1 MRHQLARDKPRW
13 ALPWAG
19 LPRQLHCGPL
29 IYYNRLRRQRPR
41 LQNST
46 GAVRAGLQPLRLA
59 DRRSAGPRAALPR
72 AVWPAGRNIRHR
84 QHHRHHVPVCR
95 TIRRLASSVMASRW
109 TLAAAACCSNPC
121 LWHVTQILVG
131 PERQSEMAL
140 WLVAAKRLRSRR
152 AQMGCCK
159 SNSSSCSSILC
170 KWHMPLA
177 LEAYSHNLC
186 LWCVMRALAGPL
198 GASQFWARARR
209 LRS

>member
-19 LPRQLHCGPL
+19 LPRRLHCEPL
-29 IYYNRLRRQRPR
+29 LYYNRLRRPRPR
-41 LQNST
+41 LQNSP

-95 TIRRLASSVMASRW
+95 NIRRLASSVMATWPSW
-109 TLAAAACCSNPC
+109 TLAAVACCSNPC

-131 PERQSEMAL
+131 PERQSEVAL

-152 AQMGCCK
+152 AQMGCCRGNI
-159 SNSSSCSSILC
+159 SIRSSILC
-170 KWHMPLA
+170 RWRVPLA
-177 LEAYSHNLC
+177 LETGGLALC
-186 LWCVMRALAGPL
+186 L
-198 GASQFWARARR
+198 
-209 LRS
+209 